1 MSTDRRGPRLLTVP
15 VGDRALSWTLRAAN
29 GRQLGVGV
37 RTYRGEAELA
47 DAVRELII
55 ERAALRCAVGQS
67 EARLWV
73 WTAYLPLRTTRPGA
87 ADAAGPVA
95 RSARGYLRRDQC
107 QAGVTGFLAGLQR
120 LGQDLRRSGR
130 DDAWPF

>member
-1 MSTDRRGPRLLTVP
+1 MSADRRGPRLLTVP
-15 VGDRALSWTLRAAN
+15 VGDRSLSWALRAAN

-47 DAVRELII
+47 EAVRELII
-55 ERAALRCAVGQS
+55 ERAALRCTVGQS

-73 WTAYLPLRTTRPGA
+73 WTAYLPVRSTRPGA

-120 LGQDLRRSGR
+120 LGQELRRPGR

>member
-1 MSTDRRGPRLLTVP
+1 MSAAERRGPRLLIVP
-15 VGDRALSWTLRAAN
+15 AAERCLGWALRAAN

-37 RTYRGEAELA
+37 RTYRSEDELA

-55 ERAALRCAVGQS
+55 ERAALRCTVGQS

-73 WTAYLPLRTTRPGA
+73 WTAHLPVRSTRPGA
-87 ADAAGPVA
+87 GEGGPVA

-107 QAGVTGFLAGLQR
+107 QAGVDGFLAGLQWV
-120 LGQDLRRSGR
+120 GQELRRTGR
-130 DDAWPF
+130 DSRRPW